1 MSEKCE
7 TCDQCDIDKTSE
19 KETSEKD
26 EKINEFVQEFHEHGI
41 GCGLEISK
49 LARDMH
55 PNAITI
61 IPLYRSCVVIEQ
73 SDEEKKEGVA
83 TMHAYADP
91 HWMGGDITIEALQ
104 SEDFHSKFSIQ
115 GQRHG
120 PEVCLVNANSYQKMI
135 GQMQKEEK

>member
-1 MSEKCE
+1 MSERRNSD
-7 TCDQCDIDKTSE
+7 CDQYDIDKTSG
-19 KETSEKD
+19 KD

-49 LARDMH
+49 LAREMH
-55 PNAITI
+55 PNAIAI
-61 IPLYRSCVVIEQ
+61 VPLYRSCVAIEQ

-104 SEDFHSKFSIQ
+104 SEDFHAKFSIQ
-115 GQRHG
+115 GQRQG

-135 GQMQKEEK
+135 DQMQKEEK

>member
-1 MSEKCE
+1 MAEKCE
-7 TCDQCDIDKTSE
+7 TCDRCDTDKI
-19 KETSEKD
+19 SEKD
-26 EKINEFVQEFHEHGI
+26 EKINEFVKEFHEHGI

-49 LARDMH
+49 LAREIH
-55 PNAITI
+55 PNAVAIV
-61 IPLYRSCVVIEQ
+61 PLYRSCVVIEQ

-91 HWMGGDITIEALQ
+91 HWMGGDITIRTLQ
-104 SEDFHSKFSIQ
+104 SEDFHAKFVIQ

-120 PEVCLVNANSYQKMI
+120 PEVCLVDANSYQKMM

>member
-1 MSEKCE
+1 MGEKCE

-19 KETSEKD
+19 KD
-26 EKINEFVQEFHEHGI
+26 EKINGFVQEFHEHGI

-49 LARDMH
+49 LAREMH
-55 PNAITI
+55 PNAIAI
-61 IPLYRSCVVIEQ
+61 VPLYRSCVVIEQ

-104 SEDFHSKFSIQ
+104 SEDFHAKFSIQ

-135 GQMQKEEK
+135 EQMQKEEK

>member
-1 MSEKCE
+1 MDEKCE
-7 TCDQCDIDKTSE
+7 TCDQCDIDK
-19 KETSEKD
+19 TSEKD

-49 LARDMH
+49 LAREMH
-55 PNAITI
+55 PNAIAI
-61 IPLYRSCVVIEQ
+61 VPLYRSCVVIEQ

-104 SEDFHSKFSIQ
+104 SEDFHAKFIIQ
-115 GQRHG
+115 GQREG
-120 PEVCLVNANSYQKMI
+120 PEVCLVNANSYQKMTER
-135 GQMQKEEK
+135 MQKEER